1 MIALVFGLNSTT
13 DLVPNVLTKPPGP
26 ALTEEYTGCEDER
39 VMLDERM
46 WIICIFRMSL
56 PK

>member
-1 MIALVFGLNSTT
+1 M
-13 DLVPNVLTKPPGP
+13 TKPPGP